1 MPIAGEL
8 HYFFHEGGD
17 ASRPPV
23 VLIHGEGGDHLAWPS
38 EMRRLPGY
46 RVYTLDLPGHGRS
59 EGPGLQSAGYYAR
72 RVLAFMNSAGMSSAV
87 LVGHGL
93 GGAIA
98 LTFAG
103 EHPDRTAGL
112 VLIASGARL
121 PIASTVM
128 ENAANPATFPLALQA
143 LQAAMFATQAET
155 HVKAA
160 TFERLSAVR
169 RTLVFGD
176 LLACDAFD
184 LSSGLAALHAP
195 TLVVCGTE
203 DHLTPQRLSE
213 ELAGA
218 IPGAALQTVEG
229 SGHLVMLEQ
238 PHRLAGLL
246 TVFLATVPYRP
257 GA

>member
-1 MPIAGEL
+1 MPIAGNL

-23 VLIHGEGGDHLAWPS
+23 VLIHGEGGDHLTWPS

-59 EGPGLQSAGYYAR
+59 EGPGMQAAADYAR
-72 RVLAFMNSAGMSSAV
+72 SVLAFINATGMSSAV

-93 GGAIA
+93 GGAVA
-98 LTFAG
+98 LTLAG
-103 EHPDRTAGL
+103 ERAERTAGL
-112 VLIASGARL
+112 VLVASGARL
-121 PIASTVM
+121 PIAPAVM

-143 LQAAMFATQAET
+143 LQAAMFANPAET
-155 HVKAA
+155 RVKAA
-160 TFERLSAVR
+160 AFERLSAVR
-169 RTLVFGD
+169 QTLLFGD
-176 LLACDAFD
+176 LLACDTFD
-184 LSSGLAALHAP
+184 QSAGLAALRTP

-203 DHLTPQRLSE
+203 DRLTPLRLSE
-213 ELAGA
+213 ALAGS
-218 IPGAALQTVEG
+218 IPGAALQTVDG

-246 TVFLATVPYRP
+246 AVFLATVPYRP

>member
-23 VLIHGEGGDHLAWPS
+23 ILIHGEGGDQLSWPS
-38 EMRRLPGY
+38 EMRRLSGY
-46 RVYTLDLPGHGRS
+46 RVYTLDLPGHARS
-59 EGPGLQSAGYYAR
+59 EGPGLQSAADYAR
-72 RVLAFMNSAGMSSAV
+72 SVLAFMNSAGLSTAV

-98 LTFAG
+98 LSLAG
-103 EHPDRTAGL
+103 EHPERTAGL
-112 VLIASGARL
+112 ILIASGARL
-121 PIASTVM
+121 PVAAAVM

-143 LQAAMFATQAET
+143 LQAAMFASQAET
-155 HVKAA
+155 KVKAA

-169 RTLVFGD
+169 RTLLYGD

-184 LSSGLAALHAP
+184 LSAGLPALHTP

-203 DHLTPQRLSE
+203 DRLTPLRLSE

-218 IPGAALQTVEG
+218 IPGAALQTVDG

-246 TVFLATVPYRP
+246 TVFLSTVPYRP